1 MTIALIAIARVVN
14 TAWAPMVIVAGIV
27 FFGWL
32 AGRLFLTPPLRRG
45 LAGRLPLIGRVWR
58 ATSLAE
64 FCHLLALL
72 LESQLPLPEALRLTG
87 EGVQDS
93 DIDASCRLMA
103 SQVES
108 GRSLSQ
114 AMEKVRLFP
123 AGLPRL
129 VRWAENQESLPE
141 VLHMA
146 GAMFESAAALIRRS
160 WEPSSM
166 SSACCSCSRWCWF
179 VPACSCR
186 SSP

>member
-1 MTIALIAIARVVN
+1 M
-14 TAWAPMVIVAGIV
+14 

-32 AGRLFLTPPLRRG
+32 AGRVFLTPPLRRG

-72 LESQLPLPEALRLTG
+72 LESRLPLPEALRLTG

-93 DIDASCRLMA
+93 DVDASCRLMA
-103 SQVES
+103 NQVES

-114 AMEKVRLFP
+114 AMEKARLFP
-123 AGLPRL
+123 VGLPRL

-146 GAMFESAAALIRRS
+146 GAMFESRGRS
-160 WEPSSM
+160 YSTFVGTVLNVICVLLVFQM
-166 SSACCSCSRWCWF
+166 VLF
-179 VPACSCR
+179 VPALFLPLITLISR
-186 SSP
+186 LSG